1 MVGQF
6 MLLIIHYSK
15 TFFLL
20 MHVHF
25 NKNHREGYNH
35 NIYDY
40 SQILAKINKEVLE
53 CIEESV
59 PPMLS

>member
-15 TFFLL
+15 TSVLL

-25 NKNHREGYNH
+25 NKKHMEGYNQ
-35 NIYDY
+35 NICDY
-40 SQILAKINKEVLE
+40 SQILAKINRMVLD
-53 CIEESV
+53 CIEGSV
-59 PPMLS
+59 PPTLS